1 MSEKTP
7 KIVLMTHGRVGAE
20 LIQSLDMIVGIT
32 DEVYAVP
39 LVPGQTLESYV
50 AQVSEILEEQDVP
63 SILLVDLFGG
73 TPSNCA
79 GSLSAKYDVEVV
91 SGVNVPMLVE
101 AVQIRGLYTGE
112 KLRQQLIAGGCGGI
126 HDLTKIVTA
135 QE

>member
-1 MSEKTP
+1 MSEKIP
-7 KIVLMTHGRVGAE
+7 KIVLMTHGMVGVE
-20 LIQSLDMIVGIT
+20 LIQTLDMIVGIT

-50 AQVSEILEEQDVP
+50 AQVSEILEKQDVP

-79 GSLSAKYDVEVV
+79 GSLSAKYDVEII

-112 KLRQQLIAGGCGGI
+112 ELREQLIVGGCSGI
-126 HDLTKIVTA
+126 HDLTKIMTA
-135 QE
+135 QK